1 VGGQRAVGGIGRG
14 GAAGGAEGGGVACI
28 ERRWRRPRGDQVV
41 VDTRRDPILLR
52 FLELSVEVEVVMG
65 LDFLLSKIK
74 SGL

>member
-1 VGGQRAVGGIGRG
+1 
-14 GAAGGAEGGGVACI
+14 VA
-28 ERRWRRPRGDQVV
+28 